1 MILNLIKAKEIDHMS
16 RKLFGTD
23 GIRGKA
29 NHYPMTTEIA
39 LSLGKAMATYLKQ
52 STEHK
57 PKVVIGKDTRISGYM
72 IENALVS
79 GLCAGGADVYLVGPL
94 PTPAVAFLTVS
105 RRADAG
111 MMISASHNPYEDN
124 GIKIFNRDG
133 YKLADEVELFLE
145 NLIENPLPH
154 HLLPTG
160 DQIGRAYRIE
170 DAVGRYNVFAKNA
183 FPQSLTLEGLKI
195 VVDCANGAAY
205 KVAPEV
211 LSELGAQVIPIA
223 VHPNGTNIN
232 DHCGATHPDLLA
244 NEVIKHQADVGIAL
258 DGDADR
264 CVIVDEKGQILD
276 GDQLLVVLARFLQSK
291 NQLKKQ
297 TVVSTV
303 MSNLGLEKALLRLG
317 IQVQRVGVGDRY
329 VIEKMRSDGFNLGGE
344 QSGHVILNDF
354 ATTGDGLIT
363 ALAMLAVLVAEN
375 KKMSELGAEMPRFPQ
390 ILKNIDVPA
399 KTPLTQLDQT
409 SAIIA
414 SLEQELGQLGRIL
427 VRYSGTQMQLRV
439 MVEGEEQS
447 RIEQI
452 ADLILDTYLKE
463 ITPKTS
469 EV

>member
-1 MILNLIKAKEIDHMS
+1 MS

-57 PKVVIGKDTRISGYM
+57 PKVVIGKDTRISCYM

-133 YKLADEVELFLE
+133 YKLPDDVEIYLE
-145 NLIENPLPH
+145 HLIENPIQAN
-154 HLLPTG
+154 LLPTG

-183 FPQSLTLEGLKI
+183 FPEQLTLEGLKI

-232 DHCGATHPDLLA
+232 HLCGATHPDLLA
-244 NEVIKHQADVGIAL
+244 NEVLKHEADVGIAL

-291 NQLKKQ
+291 NQLKQQ

-303 MSNLGLEKALLRLG
+303 MSNLGLEKALTKLG
-317 IQVQRVGVGDRY
+317 IQVQRVAVGDRY

-363 ALAMLAVLVAEN
+363 ALAMLAVVVAEK
-375 KKMSELGAEMPRFPQ
+375 KKMSELGREMPRFPQ
-390 ILKNIDVPA
+390 ILKNIDVPQ
-399 KTPLTQLDQT
+399 KTPLKDLPKT
-409 SAIIA
+409 SQQIS

-463 ITPKTS
+463 I
-469 EV
+469 EG

>member
-1 MILNLIKAKEIDHMS
+1 MS

-223 VHPNGTNIN
+223 VHPNGININ

-264 CVIVDEKGQILD
+264 CVIVDEMGQILD
-276 GDQLLVVLARFLQSK
+276 GDQLLVILARFLQTK

-303 MSNLGLEKALLRLG
+303 MSNLGLEKALHRLG
-317 IQVQRVGVGDRY
+317 IQVQRVAVGDRY
-329 VIEKMRSDGFNLGGE
+329 VIEKMRADGFNLGGE

-390 ILKNIDVPA
+390 ILKNIDVPM
-399 KTPLTQLDQT
+399 KTPLNQLVQT
-409 SAIIA
+409 SEMID
-414 SLEQELGQLGRIL
+414 SLEKELGQLGRIL

-439 MVEGEEQS
+439 MVEGESQS
-447 RIEQI
+447 RIEAI
-452 ADLILDTYLKE
+452 ADLILETYLKE
-463 ITPKTS
+463 ISHKAI

>member
-1 MILNLIKAKEIDHMS
+1 MS

-264 CVIVDEKGQILD
+264 CVIVDEMGQILD
-276 GDQLLVVLARFLQSK
+276 GDQLLVVLARFLQTK

-303 MSNLGLEKALLRLG
+303 MSNLGLEKALHRLG
-317 IQVQRVGVGDRY
+317 IQVQRVAVGDRY
-329 VIEKMRSDGFNLGGE
+329 VIEKMRADGFNLGGE

-390 ILKNIDVPA
+390 ILKNIDVPV
-399 KTPLTQLDQT
+399 KTPLNQLVQT
-409 SAIIA
+409 SEMID
-414 SLEQELGQLGRIL
+414 SLEKELGQLGRIL

-439 MVEGEEQS
+439 MVEGESQS
-447 RIEQI
+447 RIEAI
-452 ADLILDTYLKE
+452 ADLILETYLKE
-463 ITPKTS
+463 ISHKAI

>member
-1 MILNLIKAKEIDHMS
+1 MS

-223 VHPNGTNIN
+223 VHPNGININ

-264 CVIVDEKGQILD
+264 CVIVDEMGQILD
-276 GDQLLVVLARFLQSK
+276 GDQLLVVLARFLQTK

-303 MSNLGLEKALLRLG
+303 MSNLGLEKALHRLG
-317 IQVQRVGVGDRY
+317 IQVQRVAVGDRY
-329 VIEKMRSDGFNLGGE
+329 VIEKMRADGFNLGGE

-390 ILKNIDVPA
+390 ILKNIDVPV
-399 KTPLTQLDQT
+399 KTPLNQLVQT
-409 SAIIA
+409 SEMID
-414 SLEQELGQLGRIL
+414 SLEKELGQLGRIL

-439 MVEGEEQS
+439 MVEGESQS
-447 RIEQI
+447 RIEAI
-452 ADLILDTYLKE
+452 ADLILETYLKE
-463 ITPKTS
+463 ISHKAI

>member
-1 MILNLIKAKEIDHMS
+1 MS

-57 PKVVIGKDTRISGYM
+57 PKVVIGKDTRISCYM

-133 YKLADEVELFLE
+133 YKLPDDVEIYLE
-145 NLIENPLPH
+145 HLIENPIQA

-183 FPQSLTLEGLKI
+183 FPQHLTLEGLKI

-232 DHCGATHPDLLA
+232 HLCGATHPDLLA
-244 NEVIKHQADVGIAL
+244 NEVLKHEADVGIAL

-276 GDQLLVVLARFLQSK
+276 GDQLLVVLARFLESK

-303 MSNLGLEKALLRLG
+303 MSNLGLEKALTQLG
-317 IQVQRVGVGDRY
+317 IQVQRVAVGDRY

-363 ALAMLAVLVAEN
+363 ALAMLAVAVAEK
-375 KKMSELGAEMPRFPQ
+375 KKMSQLGGEMPRFPQ
-390 ILKNIDVPA
+390 ILKNIDVPQKRPLKDLP
-399 KTPLTQLDQT
+399 KTSQQ
-409 SAIIA
+409 IA

-439 MVEGEEQS
+439 MVEGEVQS

-452 ADLILDTYLKE
+452 ADLILETYLKE
-463 ITPKTS
+463 I
-469 EV
+469 EG

>member
-1 MILNLIKAKEIDHMS
+1 MNMS

-57 PKVVIGKDTRISGYM
+57 PKVVIGKDTRISCYM

-133 YKLADEVELFLE
+133 YKLPDDVEIYLE
-145 NLIENPLPH
+145 HLIENPIQAN
-154 HLLPTG
+154 LLPTG

-183 FPQSLTLEGLKI
+183 FPEQLTLEGLKI

-232 DHCGATHPDLLA
+232 HLCGATHPDLLA
-244 NEVIKHQADVGIAL
+244 NEVLKHEADVGIAL

-291 NQLKKQ
+291 NQLKQQ

-303 MSNLGLEKALLRLG
+303 MSNLGLEKALTKLG
-317 IQVQRVGVGDRY
+317 IQVQRVAVGDRY

-363 ALAMLAVLVAEN
+363 ALAMLAVVVAEK
-375 KKMSELGAEMPRFPQ
+375 KKMSELGREMPRFPQ
-390 ILKNIDVPA
+390 ILKNIDVPQ
-399 KTPLTQLDQT
+399 KTPLKDLPKT
-409 SAIIA
+409 SQQIS

-463 ITPKTS
+463 I
-469 EV
+469 EG